1 MTPDDKLKNLG
12 YDFDKLPQ
20 PAATYEPLVRVGNL
34 IFLSGVLPSNGPGR
48 IEYTGK
54 VGRDMTS
61 LDAQGAARLCAAN
74 LLRLLKNELGTLSA
88 IKKVVKITG
97 FVNSAPGYSEQHIA
111 LNGASEFLIEVLG
124 ESGKHARAAVGVAEL
139 PLQAAV
145 EIDAV
150 VEV

>member
-1 MTPDDKLKNLG
+1 MNSDEKLKSLG
-12 YDFDKLPQ
+12 FDFDKVPQ
-20 PAATYEPLVRVGNL
+20 PAASYEPLVRVGNL

-54 VGRDMTS
+54 VGRDMTT
-61 LDAQGAARLCAAN
+61 LDAQSAARLCAAN
-74 LLRLLKNELGTLSA
+74 LLRLLKRELGSLDA
-88 IKKVVKITG
+88 IKRIVKITG
-97 FVNSAPGYSEQHIA
+97 FINSAPGYAEQHIA
-111 LNGASEFLIEVLG
+111 LNGASEFLVEVLG
-124 ESGKHARAAVGVAEL
+124 ENGKHARAAVGVAEL